1 LYMCAPN
8 PRQINAIIQRPFFSM
23 NFVSQLLIWG
33 AAPGVKMLKPSGNIQ
48 GNIASEANVSKH
60 SVRVV

>member
-1 LYMCAPN
+1 M
-8 PRQINAIIQRPFFSM
+8 IQRPFFSM
-23 NFVSQLLIWG
+23 NFASQLLMMG
-33 AAPGVKMLKPSGNIQ
+33 AAPGVKMLKPIGNIQ